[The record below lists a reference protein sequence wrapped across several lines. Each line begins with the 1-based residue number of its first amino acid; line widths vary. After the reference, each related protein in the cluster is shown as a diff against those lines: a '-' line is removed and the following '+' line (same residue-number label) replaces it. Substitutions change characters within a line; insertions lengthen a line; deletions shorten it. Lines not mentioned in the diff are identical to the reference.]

1 MLDLLHIGT
10 LVLIQQT
17 GQKMMNYLSIG
28 FTKLPVSCHNEAR
41 AAESTLTSTEFC
53 QPGLE
58 RMKAILLVSQ
68 RLHSGDLPAITGQ
81 NRDKALGI
89 IRW

>member
-10 LVLIQQT
+10 LVLIQQA
-17 GQKMMNYLSIG
+17 GQEMSNYPIIE
-28 FTKLPVSCHNEAR
+28 FTNLPVSCHNEAR
-41 AAESTLTSTEFC
+41 ATESTLTSTKFC

-68 RLHSGDLPAITGQ
+68 RFHGGDLPAITGQ
-81 NRDKALGI
+81 NRDKALGR
-89 IRW
+89 IRR